1 MNNSKVS
8 RLFSAKYVTTLAVLL
23 ALVVLFQVFGSYIKI
38 GTTSFSFVLVP
49 IVLGGVLLGVIAGA
63 ILGFAFSLVVM
74 IMGLVGADPFTGV
87 LLNDALFGT
96 LSAIYLKGILAGVIP
111 ALLYKV
117 IANKNTL
124 VAVIVASLTAPI
136 VNTGIFIVCMLIIGD
151 VVTANFIDGGMSL
164 IYFLVIV
171 CAGINFLVE
180 FAINLVLS
188 PAIHRIIVALGLVDK
203 RGQISTV
210 EEVSENDSQ
219 DKTI

>member
-210 EEVSENDSQ
+210 EDVSENDSQ